1 MNSEEK
7 RQLDNLIR
15 ENKVEDTTQSIRE
28 NKNSDKIRRDIGT
41 LMTLKKKYERLR
53 KSNPNQFDSICAS
66 QCKFLH
72 TNYLD
77 IFDKVKNDEIDL
89 NILGN
94 LLMVLKNI
102 EDGKLDQHTG
112 AYEVGK
118 LLKSLYIDDK
128 LEKAEKIN
136 KNGEKME
143 NVPAPIVNNI
153 SWKEFKERNQGNA

>member
-1 MNSEEK
+1 MNPEEK
-7 RQLDNLIR
+7 RQLENLIR
-15 ENKVEDTTQSIRE
+15 ENKVEDTTETIRE
-28 NKNSDKIRRDIGT
+28 NKHSDKIRRDIGT
-41 LMTLKKKYERLR
+41 LISLKKKYERLR

-66 QCKFLH
+66 QCNFLH
-72 TNYLD
+72 TNYPD
-77 IFDKVKNDEIDL
+77 IFDRVKKDQLDL

-118 LLKSLYIDDK
+118 LLKALYIDDN
-128 LEKAEKIN
+128 LENAEKIN
-136 KNGEKME
+136 KKGEKME

-153 SWKEFKERNQGNA
+153 SWKQFKEKNKL